1 MKRRLF
7 VGTKVKLTGL
17 EGIRK
22 EITSFG
28 IEGKWV
34 EEENLHFTYRFLGD
48 FEEEKIP
55 PLLLSLKGKLKLCKA
70 PEVVYRGV
78 GFFEKKGIPRVF
90 FVKVESDNLQEVKNA
105 IDQALLPFG
114 FPLEENFVPHVTLLR
129 IKRFRRATK
138 FKNYVYRMK
147 DFVFGK
153 EKANV
158 VTLFESKL
166 TPQGPIYT
174 ALEEFYLD

>member
-1 MKRRLF
+1 MKKRLF
-7 VGTKVKLTGL
+7 IGTKVRLDELDKV
-17 EGIRK
+17 RK

-55 PLLLSLKGKLKLCKA
+55 PLILSLKGKLKLCRA

-90 FVKVESDNLQEVKNA
+90 FVRVESEGIQRIKNA
-105 IDQALLPFG
+105 VDQALLPFG
-114 FPLEENFVPHVTLLR
+114 YPLDKEFVPHVTLLR

-138 FKNYVYRMK
+138 FKSYVHRMK
-147 DFVFGK
+147 DFVFGEGK
-153 EKANV
+153 VNV

-166 TPQGPIYT
+166 TSQGPIYT
-174 ALEEFYLD
+174 AVEEFHLD